1 MNDSSFKLPATA
13 TFWAIMA
20 ALVLIAL
27 MLFSGILLPFAVSF
41 VLAYLFHPAVDGLR
55 RVGIP
60 RAVSALIMVALS
72 IVVLAAIIALIVPP
86 LAAQIGELIENLP
99 VWYERAQSYIAQ
111 HYGQY
116 LQHITGPQKPGE
128 PAAAE
133 QLRQHIAPWLVSQ
146 VQGLL
151 KSGASLFNSVALLF
165 LTPVIT
171 FFLLRDWDKMIA
183 SVRDFLPK
191 QQAPAIIEIA
201 QEIDNTI
208 SAYLRG
214 TLIVLLIVSA
224 FYMVSLGLIGL
235 HYGLLIG
242 LVAGMFSFVPYL
254 GSTGG
259 FLVSAGVAVAQFWPD
274 YTMVGL
280 VSGVF
285 VFGQV
290 IEGNVLTPY
299 IVGNKV
305 GLHPVW
311 LVFALVASGYVLGFL
326 GLIISVPLA
335 AAIGVLVRYAVRRY
349 YESALHNEGGD
360 GQKAGSETA
369 GRG

>member
-1 MNDSSFKLPATA
+1 MNDNSFKLPATA

-27 MLFSGILLPFAVSF
+27 TLFSGILLPFAVSF
-41 VLAYLFHPAVDGLR
+41 VLAYLFHPVVDGLHR
-55 RVGIP
+55 AGIP
-60 RAVSALIMVALS
+60 RAASALIMVALS
-72 IVVLAAIIALIVPP
+72 IMALAAVIALIVPP
-86 LAAQIGELIENLP
+86 LAAQTGDLIENLP

-111 HYGQY
+111 HYGHY
-116 LQHITGPQKPGE
+116 LQHLTGPQKPGE
-128 PAAAE
+128 PTAAE
-133 QLRQHIAPWLVSQ
+133 QIRQHIAPWLVSQ
-146 VQGLL
+146 AQGLL

-183 SVRDFLPK
+183 SVRDFLPR
-191 QQAPAIIEIA
+191 QQAPAIIEVA
-201 QEIDNTI
+201 REIDTTI

-235 HYGLLIG
+235 RYGLLIG

-259 FLVSAGVAVAQFWPD
+259 FLVSGGVALAQFWPD

-280 VSGVF
+280 VCGVF

-311 LVFALVASGYVLGFL
+311 LLFALVASGYVLGFL

-335 AAIGVLVRYAVRRY
+335 AAIGVLVRYAVRKY
-349 YESALHNEGGD
+349 YKSALHNEGGD
-360 GQKAGSETA
+360 GQRAGNATA
-369 GRG
+369 CQ

>member
-13 TFWAIMA
+13 TFWLIMA

-41 VLAYLFHPAVDGLR
+41 VLAYLFHPAVDSLQ

-60 RAVSALIMVALS
+60 RAVSALIMVAFS
-72 IVVLAAIIALIVPP
+72 IIVLAAIIALIVPP

-99 VWYERAQSYIAQ
+99 AWYERTQSYIVQ
-111 HYGQY
+111 HYGHY
-116 LQHITGPQKPGE
+116 LQHLTGPQKPGE
-128 PAAAE
+128 PTAAE
-133 QLRQHIAPWLVSQ
+133 QIRQHVAPWLASQ
-146 VQGLL
+146 AQGLL
-151 KSGASLFNSVALLF
+151 AGGANLFNSVALLF

-183 SVRDFLPK
+183 SVRDFLPR
-191 QQAPAIIEIA
+191 QQAPAIIEVA
-201 QEIDNTI
+201 REIDTTI

-224 FYMVSLGLIGL
+224 FYMVSLGLLGL

-254 GSTGG
+254 GSAGG
-259 FLVSAGVAVAQFWPD
+259 FLVSGGVALAQFWPD
-274 YTMVGL
+274 YTMVGA
-280 VSGVF
+280 VCGVF

-349 YESALHNEGGD
+349 YESALHNEGGN
-360 GQKAGSETA
+360 GQRAGDATA
-369 GRG
+369 ARG